1 MKPKISVLIIALFAF
16 YSCTNQSH
24 APLTQEEKNAITS
37 EIMTVSNQWIDDN
50 KNMDADAAIRFWSTS
65 PELRFAENG
74 EFFANRDSI
83 QSTLHNY
90 YAQTTSMNVK
100 WLDRDVRVLTKS
112 IALMAGKFQ
121 FNIVFG
127 DESNWQGTNAFT
139 GVFIK
144 ENEKWSLIQGHESTQ
159 SE

>member
-1 MKPKISVLIIALFAF
+1 MKPKILILLLVLFGVF
-16 YSCTNQSH
+16 SCTDISN
-24 APLTQEEKNAITS
+24 APLNQEEKNAITS

>member
-1 MKPKISVLIIALFAF
+1 MKPKILILLLVLFSVF
-16 YSCTNQSH
+16 SCTDISN
-24 APLTQEEKNAITS
+24 APLNQEEKNAITS

-127 DESNWQGTNAFT
+127 NESNWQGTNAFT